1 MIAKSQWNVPLYF
14 LVLFCSVLYMYAP
27 ILYRKIFY
35 LLFPSTNLNNSESR
49 YSYLIQSDH
58 HLFLFSSCLQIS
70 YVIKYHYRFI
80 EISSSWN
87 FSYNFKK
94 ELPSNSEYLLTQSFN
109 TKSGE
114 GKETIQVRDQLIH
127 IQISWEIKI
136 AQM

>member
-14 LVLFCSVLYMYAP
+14 WSYSALYCTCMRQYC
-27 ILYRKIFY
+27 IEKYFIFY
-35 LLFPSTNLNNSESR
+35 SLHHSESR

-58 HLFLFSSCLQIS
+58 HLFLFYSCLQIS